1 MRHVIAHNPH
11 SSSRLPSRQEYLV
24 DPEPEIDLTT
34 DWYVETLFAAADEM
48 ISFPYARIWC
58 DVERFPD
65 DPLQARGLGIAYT
78 RTLEGRPLRENP
90 DMAPILNAYAQ
101 HHARLEAAVSRG
113 LASQPV
119 VLLDAHSFSDYQAS
133 FFYKGAVMPDFCIG
147 FDTPGAHVHR
157 VAEILAEGG
166 CSVGFNAPF
175 AGALVP
181 MAYASHPN
189 VCAIMI
195 EVNKRLYLES
205 PFRRKAGDLSSVSRK
220 LEKAIA
226 CLRDCR

>member
-1 MRHVIAHNPH
+1 MRRIIAHNPH
-11 SSSRLPSRQEYLV
+11 SSPRLPSRESYLI

-58 DVERFPD
+58 DVERLPD

-78 RTLEGRPLRENP
+78 QTLEGRPLRENP
-90 DMAPILNAYAQ
+90 DMASILDAYAR
-101 HHARLEAAVSRG
+101 HHAQLEAAVARA
-113 LASQPV
+113 LATHPV

-133 FFYKGAVMPDFCIG
+133 FFHNGAVMPDFCIG
-147 FDTPGAHVHR
+147 FDTPGPHVR
-157 VAEILAEGG
+157 RLAEILAEGG

-175 AGALVP
+175 AGALMPTV
-181 MAYASHPN
+181 YAGHAN

-205 PFRRKAGDLSSVSRK
+205 PFRRKPGDLSVVSAK

-226 CLRDCR
+226 CLRDAC